1 MREHLNSYIN
11 SEVKINEQN
20 DLVYNESVYIM
31 NYSEKSTT
39 EEIANLIVKPNGS
52 VLNVGYGLGFFD
64 KEVQRIGVSSHTII
78 ECHPQVIEICD
89 LNGVQLIF
97 TTWQE
102 AIPNLIEQ
110 NIKFDTIWFD
120 TFIFNGEECFED
132 EWCNFASTVPN
143 LLNDDGIVSM
153 FMFKFPN
160 HRKIKLQNYFKD
172 FTEYKTKMTTPNS
185 HYENHEFLYWKK
197 S

>member
-39 EEIANLIVKPNGS
+39 EEIANIIVKPNGS

-78 ECHPQVIEICD
+78 ECHPQVIETCD

-110 NIKFDTIWFD
+110 NIKFDTI
-120 TFIFNGEECFED
+120 
-132 EWCNFASTVPN
+132 
-143 LLNDDGIVSM
+143 
-153 FMFKFPN
+153 
-160 HRKIKLQNYFKD
+160 
-172 FTEYKTKMTTPNS
+172 
-185 HYENHEFLYWKK
+185 
-197 S
+197 